1 MTSTKKAGKILE
13 TLKLSR
19 IPDDCS
25 NRDFTARLSYEYVI
39 LMAQILLLLYS
50 EIPHAM
56 KF

>member
-1 MTSTKKAGKILE
+1 MTSTKKAEKILK

-25 NRDFTARLSYEYVI
+25 NRDFTARLLYEYVI

-56 KF
+56 KY